1 MKSNSRKWKALF
13 SVVSVAAIMSAIP
26 VSNASAETIDEKKH
40 QTEAEHQ
47 LYESADVFDISADIE
62 KAKELPL
69 GVDSYIVID
78 AEVSADEEVEE
89 DLHLNAGAAI
99 LDTEESVTEN
109 NETPETQLNAGA
121 AVILDA
127 DISMANEQIVE
138 LVKNN
143 TTDTI
148 PVNTLT
154 RQESTFVMAN
164 VNEYVNIRKD
174 ADKDAEKLGVM
185 YKDCGGEIVERQGDW
200 TKIKSG
206 DVTGWVSNEYLYFG
220 DDAESQ
226 AKEVGNLTAYSDT
239 ETLRVRKDPDL
250 DGEVVGLLANGE
262 AVEAVSESDG
272 WVEVKYDGDT
282 AYVSAD
288 YVDVRYDVEEAE
300 SMASIKA
307 REAAEVKKK
316 EAAVLAA
323 QKSAQAEAN
332 RVTLKNAVLA
342 TASEQDILAALI
354 QCEAGG
360 ESYEGQL
367 AVGSVVM
374 NRVRSGGYPGTIT
387 DVIYA
392 SGQFTPANSSKMSNL
407 ILNQNIKAS
416 CRQAA
421 QEVLNGV
428 CNVGDALHFK
438 RAGNKEGLVIGAH
451 VFY

>member
-1 MKSNSRKWKALF
+1 MKANSRKWKALF
-13 SVVSVAAIMSAIP
+13 SLVSIATIMSAIP
-26 VSNASAETIDEKKH
+26 VSNVSAETASEKKH

-47 LYESADVFDISADIE
+47 LDESADVFNIGVDME
-62 KAKELPL
+62 KSKELPSGIDNYL
-69 GVDSYIVID
+69 VID
-78 AEVSADEEVEE
+78 TEVSTEDEEVEE
-89 DLHLNAGAAI
+89 DLQLSAGASAI
-99 LDTEESVTEN
+99 FETNESVTEN
-109 NETPETQLNAGA
+109 DETLETQLNAGA

-148 PVNTLT
+148 LVNTLT
-154 RQESTFVMAN
+154 RQESTFVMAK

-185 YKDCGGEIVERQGDW
+185 YKDCGGEIVERQGNW

-239 ETLRVRKDPDL
+239 ETLRVRKDPNL

-262 AVEAVSESDG
+262 AVEAVSESNG
-272 WVEVKYDGDT
+272 WVEVKYDGNT

-300 SMASIKA
+300 SMAAIKA
-307 REAAEVKKK
+307 REAAEAKKK
-316 EAAVLAA
+316 EA
-323 QKSAQAEAN
+323 QKAAEAN
-332 RVTLKNAVLA
+332 RVSLKNAVLA

-374 NRVRSGGYPGTIT
+374 NRVRSGGYPSTIT

-421 QEVLNGV
+421 QEVVNGV

-438 RAGNKEGLVIGAH
+438 RAGNKEGLIIGAH

>member
-1 MKSNSRKWKALF
+1 MKANSRKWKALF
-13 SVVSVAAIMSAIP
+13 SLVSIATIMSAIP
-26 VSNASAETIDEKKH
+26 VSNVSAETASEKKH

-47 LYESADVFDISADIE
+47 LDESADVFNIGVDME
-62 KAKELPL
+62 KAKELPSGIDNYL
-69 GVDSYIVID
+69 VID
-78 AEVSADEEVEE
+78 TEVSTEDEEVEE
-89 DLHLNAGAAI
+89 DLQLSAGASAI
-99 LDTEESVTEN
+99 FETNESVTEN
-109 NETPETQLNAGA
+109 DETLETQLNAGA

-148 PVNTLT
+148 LVNTLT
-154 RQESTFVMAN
+154 RQESTFVMAK

-185 YKDCGGEIVERQGDW
+185 YKDCGGEIVERQGNW

-239 ETLRVRKDPDL
+239 ETLRVRKDPNL

-262 AVEAVSESDG
+262 AVEAVSESNG
-272 WVEVKYDGDT
+272 WVEVKYDGNT

-300 SMASIKA
+300 SMAAIKA
-307 REAAEVKKK
+307 REAAEAKKK
-316 EAAVLAA
+316 EA
-323 QKSAQAEAN
+323 QKAAEAN
-332 RVTLKNAVLA
+332 RVSLKNAVLA

-374 NRVRSGGYPGTIT
+374 NRVRSGGYPSTIT

-421 QEVLNGV
+421 QEVVNGV

-438 RAGNKEGLVIGAH
+438 RAGNKEGLIIGAH

>member
-1 MKSNSRKWKALF
+1 MRSGIVLSSEEVRKIIA
-13 SVVSVAAIMSAIP
+13 
-26 VSNASAETIDEKKH
+26 KH
-40 QTEAEHQ
+40 FNVHED
-47 LYESADVFDISADIE
+47 DVI
-62 KAKELPL
+62 KAKY
-69 GVDSYIVID
+69 SYIVID

-89 DLHLNAGAAI
+89 DLHLNAGVAI

-226 AKEVGNLTAYSDT
+226 AKEVGKLTAYSDT

-342 TASEQDILAALI
+342 TASEQDILAALV

>member
-13 SVVSVAAIMSAIP
+13 SVVSIATIMSAIP
-26 VSNASAETIDEKKH
+26 VSTVSAETVNEEKH
-40 QTEAEHQ
+40 QTEARHQ
-47 LYESADVFDISADIE
+47 LDESAEVFDIGVDME
-62 KAKELPL
+62 KAKDLPSGIDNYL
-69 GVDSYIVID
+69 VID
-78 AEVSADEEVEE
+78 ADVCTDEEVEE
-89 DLHLNAGAAI
+89 DLHLSAGASAI
-99 LDTEESVTEN
+99 FDTEESETEN

-127 DISMANEQIVE
+127 DITMANEQIVE

-185 YKDCGGEIVERQGDW
+185 YKDCGGEIIERQGEW

-206 DVTGWVSNEYLYFG
+206 DVTGWVRNEYLYFG
-220 DDAESQ
+220 DDAENQ
-226 AKEVGNLTAYSDT
+226 AKEVGKLTAYSDT
-239 ETLRVRKDPDL
+239 ETLRVRKDPEL

-272 WVEVKYDGDT
+272 WVEVKYDGNT

-288 YVDVRYDVEEAE
+288 YVDVRYDVNEAE
-300 SMASIKA
+300 TMASIKA
-307 REAAEVKKK
+307 RETAAALEAQKAAE
-316 EAAVLAA
+316 
-323 QKSAQAEAN
+323 AEAN
-332 RVTLKNAVLA
+332 RVSLKNAVLA

-374 NRVRSGGYPGTIT
+374 NRVRSGSYPSTIT

-421 QEVLNGV
+421 QEVVNGV

-438 RAGNKEGLVIGAH
+438 RAGNKEGLIIGAH